1 MVWLRPRD
9 ISLYTGT
16 KKMICNYAGFC
27 ENATKQNP
35 DLKIYKI
42 IFLKIFYEPKT
53 LILMIKYPTFDRSI
67 RLHIQF
73 FDEKF
78 LPEQFVFILPILLI
92 TYPEHH
98 MRLMNTSIYRSFV

>member
-1 MVWLRPRD
+1 MVWLRERD
-9 ISLYTGT
+9 ISLYSGT
-16 KKMICNYAGFC
+16 KKLICNYAGFC

-53 LILMIKYPTFDRSI
+53 LIFMIKYPTFDRSI

-78 LPEQFVFILPILLI
+78 LPEQFVFILPLLSGQNI
-92 TYPEHH
+92 IVSTVT
-98 MRLMNTSIYRSFV
+98 N

>member
-1 MVWLRPRD
+1 
-9 ISLYTGT
+9 
-16 KKMICNYAGFC
+16 MICNYAGFR

-53 LILMIKYPTFDRSI
+53 LIFMIKYPTFDRSI

-78 LPEQFVFILPILLI
+78 LPEQFVFILPITINL
-92 TYPEHH
+92 
-98 MRLMNTSIYRSFV
+98 FVYIFWILTPNDQMISVFGS